1 MSLYDTLVAY
11 DAEVPASHRDGGPQ
25 EVRLCHPD
33 DHISVKDPT
42 AGRPRASTPPEYPL
56 EPAVSVTY
64 ECSCKSEASNGISL
78 DTDSSPLAASR
89 GVTSERV
96 LPQPSS
102 QGTGVLRLGE
112 AKESE
117 ESPPSQDTKR
127 RNRETHELS
136 PRERELRRPPSPF
149 ALLDVDPT
157 RPELP
162 SRVRVVPVTRIR

>member
-1 MSLYDTLVAY
+1 MSLYDTLMAC
-11 DAEVPASHRDGGPQ
+11 DAEVPASCRDDGPQ
-25 EVRLCHPD
+25 EARLRHPA

-42 AGRPRASTPPEYPL
+42 TGRPRASTPPEYPL

-64 ECSCKSEASNGISL
+64 QCSCESEALNGIAL
-78 DTDSSPLAASR
+78 DADSSPLAASR

-96 LPQPSS
+96 LPHPGS
-102 QGTGVLRLGE
+102 QGTGVLRMGG

-117 ESPPSQDTKR
+117 ESLPSQDTKR

-162 SRVRVVPVTRIR
+162 SRLRVVPVTRIR